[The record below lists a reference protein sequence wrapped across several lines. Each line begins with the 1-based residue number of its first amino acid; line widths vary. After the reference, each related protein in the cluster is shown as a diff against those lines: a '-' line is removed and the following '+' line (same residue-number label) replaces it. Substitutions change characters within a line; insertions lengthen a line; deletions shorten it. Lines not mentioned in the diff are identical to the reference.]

1 MLTKAAFIFS
11 KILYGK
17 MIVFYLKKKIM
28 YFFHVKAKLNSQ
40 QLLLDFLVSHEI
52 KFKFNILYI
61 IISVENS
68 CGAQY
73 FLVISFV
80 TGINYILGK
89 SYFKGVIWCNFTF
102 SFLFGGLQADCA

>member
-1 MLTKAAFIFS
+1 M
-11 KILYGK
+11 
-17 MIVFYLKKKIM
+17 
-28 YFFHVKAKLNSQ
+28 KAKLNSHQ
-40 QLLLDFLVSHEI
+40 SLLDFLVSHEI

-89 SYFKGVIWCNFTF
+89 SYFKGCNMMSYDVISRFHF
-102 SFLFGGLQADCA
+102 SLEGYKLIVHRWDP